1 MNKYPNSRNGYI
13 HLYNPKLEGL
23 GSYDV
28 NYINAYKKDINSK
41 KIKNE
46 QEDERYVAWF
56 HLLEVLQN

>member
-1 MNKYPNSRNGYI
+1 MKKNSTSRNGYI

-46 QEDERYVAWF
+46 QEDERYVA
-56 HLLEVLQN
+56 